1 MTGADVLLSDGTT
14 VHLRQ
19 ITPQDGDAVVAMH
32 SRFSERTRYLRYF
45 SPYPRIPARDL
56 HRFVNVDHVDREA
69 FVVAAGERLVAVGR
83 YERLGEQAVDA
94 EVAFVVEDAYQG
106 RGVGSVLLEH
116 LAAAAAEAG
125 ITRFVAEVLP
135 ENGAMLRVF
144 TDAGYEVTRRY
155 ADGVV
160 TLTFPVA
167 PTERSRAVQA
177 DREQRTEARSVARLL
192 RPRAIAVYGASAS
205 GHGVGAA
212 VLAHLRASGFTGP
225 VHHVHPDGPL
235 HSLAELHPQ
244 FPPPGSHSVGGDGQ
258 GGAAASGPSDASDP
272 RRPSAV
278 GRSGF
283 GVPGTGRGP
292 GEEALAAPG
301 VDLAVVATPP
311 AALPGVLADAAAAG
325 VHGLLVLS
333 ELDPAQRR
341 DLVRAARVAGM
352 RVIGPGSLGIAD
364 QAVSLNATLVPRL
377 PVPGRVSLFCHS
389 GTLGLLLLAEAERRG
404 LGVSGFVSAG
414 RRADVSGND
423 LLQFWAEDP
432 HTDVV
437 AMYLE
442 SFGNPR
448 KFARIARTTGRH
460 KPIVMLAGHTGHG
473 GSTLD
478 EAAMQALRAHSG
490 VIEVGTV
497 GELFDVATLLAAQP
511 LPAGDR
517 IGVVSNAFALAALAS
532 AEIRAAGLRVGRS
545 GAVGPA
551 AKPDE
556 FAAAVH
562 AALHSDDTD
571 AVVVVVAPPL
581 PTGPLAADQSA
592 ETALLGPYAD
602 ALADAVRDAD
612 KPVLASFLAGRG
624 PVEVPSYRSIEE
636 AVRALAQVTRRAAW
650 LRAPAGTL
658 PPAPPGADPAAPD
671 LDTLLASYAIP
682 VVPSTRAAGPE
693 QVAAAAHGYRTAV
706 ALKVADRPN
715 RIDLGAVRLNLG
727 GPDEARRAYTDLE
740 RLFGAGVEVLVQ
752 PMVAPGIACVV
763 EVVDDPAFGP
773 VVGFGL
779 AGPVTELVGDRAWRA
794 APLTDTDAAALVR
807 APKAAPL
814 LAAADAGALAALLVR
829 IGQLAADTA
838 RLRRLVLNPV
848 LVHPTGVSVLHAL
861 GELAAATPRP
871 DTGPRQLR

>member
-1 MTGADVLLSDGTT
+1 MHAADVLLADGAT
-14 VHLRQ
+14 VHLRP
-19 ITPQDGDAVVAMH
+19 ITPEDADAVVAMH

-83 YERLGEQAVDA
+83 YERLGVGAHEA

-116 LAAAAAEAG
+116 LSAAAAEAG

-135 ENGAMLRVF
+135 ENGTMLRVF

-167 PTERSRAVQA
+167 PTEKSRAVQA
-177 DREQRTEARSVARLL
+177 DRERRTEARSVARLL
-192 RPRAIAVYGASAS
+192 RPSSVAVYGASAS
-205 GHGVGAA
+205 GRGVGAA
-212 VLAHLRASGFTGP
+212 VLAHLRSGGFTGP
-225 VHHVHPDGPL
+225 IHHVHPAGPL
-235 HSLAELHPQ
+235 RSLGVAPEP
-244 FPPPGSHSVGGDGQ
+244 
-258 GGAAASGPSDASDP
+258 AAA
-272 RRPSAV
+272 
-278 GRSGF
+278 
-283 GVPGTGRGP
+283 
-292 GEEALAAPG
+292 

-311 AALPGVLADAAAAG
+311 AALPEVLADAAAAG
-325 VHGLLVLS
+325 VHGLLVLT
-333 ELDPAQRR
+333 ELDPAQRQR
-341 DLVRAARVAGM
+341 LLRAVRAAGM
-352 RVIGPGSLGIAD
+352 RVLGPGSLGIAD
-364 QAVSLNATLVPRL
+364 NAVRLNATLVPRL
-377 PVPGRVSLFCHS
+377 PAPGRVSLFCHS
-389 GTLGLLLLAEAERRG
+389 GTLGLLLLAEAERRE
-404 LGVSGFVSAG
+404 LGVASFVSAG

-423 LLQFWAEDP
+423 LLQFWAGDP
-432 HTDVV
+432 ETDVV

-448 KFARIARTTGRH
+448 KFARIARAVGRH

-478 EAAMQALRAHSG
+478 DAAMQALRAHSG

-497 GELFDVATLLAAQP
+497 GELFDVAQLLAAQP
-511 LPAGDR
+511 LPTGDR
-517 IGVVSNAFALAALAS
+517 IGVVSNAFALAALAG

-551 AKPDE
+551 AGPAE

-592 ETALLGPYAD
+592 ETALIGPYAD
-602 ALADAVRDAD
+602 ALGEVARDAD

-624 PVEVPSYRSIEE
+624 PAGLPSYRSIEE
-636 AVRALAQVTRRAAW
+636 AVRALAHVTRRATW
-650 LRAPAGTL
+650 LRTPAGTL
-658 PPAPPGADPAAPD
+658 PPGPDGADPNAPT
-671 LDTLLASYAIP
+671 LDALLASYGVD
-682 VVPSTRAAGPE
+682 VVPSVRARGGA
-693 QVAAAAHGYRTAV
+693 QVAAAATGYGAPV

-715 RIDLGAVRLNLG
+715 RIDLGAVRLNVA
-727 GPDEARRAYTDLE
+727 GPDEARRAYADLE
-740 RLFGAGVEVLVQ
+740 RLFGTDVEVLVQ
-752 PMVAPGIACVV
+752 PMVAPGVACVV
-763 EVVDDPAFGP
+763 EVVDDPSFGP

-794 APLTDTDAAALVR
+794 APLTDADAAALVR

-838 RLRRLVLNPV
+838 RLRRLVINPV

-861 GELAAATPRP
+861 GELTEPTTRP

>member
-1 MTGADVLLSDGTT
+1 MPGADVLLADGAT

-19 ITPQDGDAVVAMH
+19 ITPQDAEAVVAMH

-83 YERLGEQAVDA
+83 YERLGEGAHEA

-116 LAAAAAEAG
+116 LAAAAADAG

-144 TDAGYEVTRRY
+144 TDAGYEVNRRY

-167 PTERSRAVQA
+167 PTEKSRAVQA
-177 DREQRTEARSVARLL
+177 ERERRTESRSVARLL
-192 RPRAIAVYGASAS
+192 RPASVAVYGASAS
-205 GHGVGAA
+205 GRGVGAA
-212 VLAHLRASGFTGP
+212 VLAHLRSAGFDGP
-225 VHHVHPDGPL
+225 IHHVHPNGPL
-235 HSLAELHPQ
+235 RSLTELTSDAAEEEAA
-244 FPPPGSHSVGGDGQ
+244 
-258 GGAAASGPSDASDP
+258 GAASAPSAGPAQVRPVVSAASGHAGADP
-272 RRPSAV
+272 GGA
-278 GRSGF
+278 
-283 GVPGTGRGP
+283 
-292 GEEALAAPG
+292 

-311 AALPGVLADAAAAG
+311 AALPEVLADAAAAG
-325 VHGLLVLS
+325 VHGLLVLT
-333 ELDPAQRR
+333 ELDPAQRQR
-341 DLVRAARVAGM
+341 LLRAVRAAGM
-352 RVIGPGSLGIAD
+352 RVLGPGSLGIAD
-364 QAVSLNATLVPRL
+364 TAARLNATLVPRL
-377 PVPGRVSLFCHS
+377 PLPGRVSLFCHS
-389 GTLGLLLLAEAERRG
+389 GTLGLLLLAEADRRA
-404 LGVSGFVSAG
+404 LGVASFVSAG

-423 LLQFWAEDP
+423 LLQFWAGDP
-432 HTDVV
+432 ETDVI

-448 KFARIARTTGRH
+448 KFARIARSVGRH

-478 EAAMQALRAHSG
+478 DAAMQALRAHSG

-497 GELFDVATLLAAQP
+497 GELFDVAQLLAAQP

-551 AKPDE
+551 AGPAE

-581 PTGPLAADQSA
+581 PTGPLAADQST
-592 ETALLGPYAD
+592 ETALIGPYSD
-602 ALADAVRDAD
+602 ALGEVVREAD

-624 PVEVPSYRSIEE
+624 PAGLPSYRSIEE
-636 AVRALAQVTRRAAW
+636 AVRALAHVTRRATW
-650 LRAPAGTL
+650 LRTPAGTL
-658 PPAPPGADPAAPD
+658 PPPPETADPAAPT
-671 LDTLLASYAIP
+671 LEALLASYGVD
-682 VVPSTRAAGPE
+682 VVPSIRARGAE
-693 QVAAAAHGYRTAV
+693 RVAAAAAGYGVPV

-715 RIDLGAVRLNLG
+715 RIDLGAVRLNVG
-727 GPDEARRAYTDLE
+727 GPGEVRRAYTDLE
-740 RLFGAGVEVLVQ
+740 QLFGADVEVLVQ
-752 PMVAPGIACVV
+752 PMVAPGVACVI
-763 EVVDDPAFGP
+763 EVVDDPSFGP

-814 LAAADAGALAALLVR
+814 LAAADADAIAALLVR
-829 IGQLAADTA
+829 LGQLAADTP
-838 RLRRLVLNPV
+838 RLRRLVVNPV
-848 LVHPTGVSVLHAL
+848 LVHTGGVSVLHAL
-861 GELAAATPRP
+861 GELTDPTPRP